1 MRAAMSL
8 AALAAAAIA
17 FLPARAT
24 PTGRVIAPTVLSAEG
39 VDGVGASLK
48 VAPEFVAAH
57 GTAVFA
63 IAVAGSGTNEARLGI
78 AAWEGLQAQPSQL
91 RPASDYFS
99 SSAQPAQVVVW
110 VYTEGRTEAGAGPDA
125 LFVLKNSSGAESS
138 TLTGDAAAADVEA
151 ALQQVLPGADGVAEQ
166 LEGGPGQSA
175 WQLSFMAPS
184 DSVTAAL
191 AAGAPP
197 AAFVSATVVQE
208 RKAAT
213 VAVLAPNASSVMSTA
228 PVLPEDLHIALN
240 MTQSGLLERQAGVNS
255 TGPLLAASQQW
266 LALGVPSLLGGR
278 GTVVVWARQPSAS
291 AEAAPLSAPRLI
303 TPSTQSLAA
312 RSMAEAMAANAT
324 ALSTGPNPWLSGNSA
339 ATSEATD
346 NAAGPGGPMSQLL
359 LPSLSNFSGPALGAA
374 VALDGS
380 WLAVAAPSHRAAS
393 NAETGG
399 FAVFGLSADGP
410 GGAPRAVL
418 SLSASVPDSMLPFAA
433 LSGPHPGARL
443 LGPGLRSQP
452 LRCGSSLALGGGF
465 LVVGCPGL
473 SMPATAT
480 SPAMESTGGLL
491 VLRQARPANASAVA
505 EAWPGSSPESATQPA
520 ELRGEAPLTARAG
533 DSAVRPAEELV
544 RSAAWVVV
552 QVLVPLDARP
562 GMRLGAGS
570 GAAVDDSDAAGDPNA
585 TVPTGRGAMLAV
597 SSRFVVAAAPGTDVV
612 VAWRRRNGRAR
623 GFDPASQ
630 QTLRA
635 LAGQTGHAVVVAG
648 VQLLGPRI
656 AVSLAGSVSGM
667 AGPVPL
673 VLFRADALGFFYDQ
687 GEVVAAGAQAR
698 QPGLTFGLS
707 ADRCAGGLGVGIGAA
722 VATAEGASPM
732 LRLLA
737 ACRAAGPSAEATIAL
752 LDSPARCPDL
762 ADPAAVLLTLGEG
775 GPPVSIATARSLHA
789 TEGGE
794 GMPSSL
800 CGDVA
805 PRSPLLAGS
814 VPINA
819 SAIGGSAGSDPA
831 PGVAVTAAAPGWAEQ
846 CAQGTTAGGSG
857 GGEAVCPA
865 PPACGI
871 PCAYGS
877 SLASGAQLAACEA
890 TAVWSL
896 FPDELPTCEPL
907 LAVSPR
913 QAAPKAP
920 QRLSA
925 SDAPGSLGPVAQPG
939 LPTGG
944 RTDVPRLSLLAS
956 LLLASPIQQQ
966 QQQQQGS
973 GAQAEGTVSSLG
985 WALQGAVRPA
995 LPAGFSQVEALA
1007 SVLGASR
1014 AVDGTFA
1021 AARGASAVA
1030 PVLSGQA
1037 SLPAPSRAPGNVS
1050 ATQAGLPAVTEA
1062 SGGYTAAPPNH
1073 TEAPLRAS
1081 QEELRAQGLAVALA
1095 AAAAGLLSADTQPST
1110 RGATTVPPSALQ
1122 TALSGVRAAL
1132 LLPRSTSHSLA
1143 AELVQPV
1150 RGRRHNVTACAED
1163 EERCGAVPAG
1173 AILPGPAGQGPATH
1187 PSQRWSAP
1195 AETLDPLRRP
1205 LSLPAQGFG
1214 VAGPAQ
1220 RAADENATVAAFWS
1234 AAGARGVSAGLRHLG
1249 AASGPL
1255 LRFAPPNRSTALQ
1268 PGAAAPL
1275 GARPDAAGSLLL
1287 SDGDMLSAEA
1297 LLAPM
1302 TWQGGSQDVDV
1313 LVTADGA
1320 PALGGSPLAAT
1331 LPLRVCCQAGRGRE
1345 PASASQAEAGPRRAR
1360 VRLAVPEGS
1369 SYTLSSAV
1377 DSADYNGPTLL
1388 DAVMA
1393 MASLRLG
1400 NVSQALRLAGAS
1412 ADIVP
1417 PPVGAQ
1423 LGAGGGTGWAQGLGA
1438 GTAALDVPGASIEL
1452 VGQPSDAW
1460 SAYDTSGTATTSVH
1474 PVIGRELPY
1483 PSGAFVDFALTGFG
1497 TPWPDAGNPC
1507 ADLATQAEE
1516 GGSTGGTEPTPP
1528 TSDPELAV
1536 VAVRGGYA
1544 PYDSSSSWRLADDI
1558 ALQLVRAAGMPVTW
1572 WERRGCVAADRRS
1585 LAV

>member
-1 MRAAMSL
+1 MSL

-197 AAFVSATVVQE
+197 AAFVSATVAQE

-570 GAAVDDSDAAGDPNA
+570 GAAVDDNDAAGDPNA

-656 AVSLAGSVSGM
+656 VVSLAGSVSGM

-687 GEVVAAGAQAR
+687 GEVVAAGAQAG

-819 SAIGGSAGSDPA
+819 SAIG
-831 PGVAVTAAAPGWAEQ
+831 
-846 CAQGTTAGGSG
+846 
-857 GGEAVCPA
+857 
-865 PPACGI
+865 
-871 PCAYGS
+871 
-877 SLASGAQLAACEA
+877 
-890 TAVWSL
+890 
-896 FPDELPTCEPL
+896 
-907 LAVSPR
+907 
-913 QAAPKAP
+913 
-920 QRLSA
+920 
-925 SDAPGSLGPVAQPG
+925 
-939 LPTGG
+939 
-944 RTDVPRLSLLAS
+944 
-956 LLLASPIQQQ
+956 
-966 QQQQQGS
+966 
-973 GAQAEGTVSSLG
+973 
-985 WALQGAVRPA
+985 
-995 LPAGFSQVEALA
+995 
-1007 SVLGASR
+1007 
-1014 AVDGTFA
+1014 
-1021 AARGASAVA
+1021 
-1030 PVLSGQA
+1030 
-1037 SLPAPSRAPGNVS
+1037 
-1050 ATQAGLPAVTEA
+1050 
-1062 SGGYTAAPPNH
+1062 
-1073 TEAPLRAS
+1073 
-1081 QEELRAQGLAVALA
+1081 
-1095 AAAAGLLSADTQPST
+1095 
-1110 RGATTVPPSALQ
+1110 
-1122 TALSGVRAAL
+1122 
-1132 LLPRSTSHSLA
+1132 
-1143 AELVQPV
+1143 
-1150 RGRRHNVTACAED
+1150 
-1163 EERCGAVPAG
+1163 
-1173 AILPGPAGQGPATH
+1173 
-1187 PSQRWSAP
+1187 
-1195 AETLDPLRRP
+1195 
-1205 LSLPAQGFG
+1205 
-1214 VAGPAQ
+1214 
-1220 RAADENATVAAFWS
+1220 
-1234 AAGARGVSAGLRHLG
+1234 
-1249 AASGPL
+1249 
-1255 LRFAPPNRSTALQ
+1255 
-1268 PGAAAPL
+1268 
-1275 GARPDAAGSLLL
+1275 
-1287 SDGDMLSAEA
+1287 
-1297 LLAPM
+1297 
-1302 TWQGGSQDVDV
+1302 
-1313 LVTADGA
+1313 
-1320 PALGGSPLAAT
+1320 
-1331 LPLRVCCQAGRGRE
+1331 
-1345 PASASQAEAGPRRAR
+1345 
-1360 VRLAVPEGS
+1360 
-1369 SYTLSSAV
+1369 V

-1516 GGSTGGTEPTPP
+1516 GGTTGGPEPTPP
-1528 TSDPELAV
+1528 ASEPELAV

-1585 LAV
+1585 LSV